1 MTTYDPDRTAWPA
14 AAPINQARMIEA
26 IGWDALLAVADG
38 RVEVQFNDEGQA
50 VGIRI
55 PMEDGWWL
63 LVLGTVDG
71 WSVGRYRAM
80 VPFGWLHH
88 VSPEHA
94 ATAVQRAAAIGYAW
108 PPTEEDPW

>member
-1 MTTYDPDRTAWPA
+1 MSHDPVRTGWPA
-14 AAPINQARMIEA
+14 TVPVNQAEMIEA
-26 IGWDALLAVADG
+26 IGWEAFLAIADG
-38 RVEVQFNDEGQA
+38 RILVEHDDQDRPIGLRVN
-50 VGIRI
+50 
-55 PMEDGWWL
+55 MEDGWWL
-63 LVLGTVDG
+63 VVLNTDDG